1 MNSGTERR
9 GFPRHS
15 LSGMLLAAI
24 AIAVAGCDN
33 EASRRQD
40 MAACAVESYKVY
52 PHWNADAKSRA
63 EADDFQY
70 ECMKSKSYVYN
81 SKNADC
87 PTVADLDLGHYLES
101 RPECY
106 RKPLPWAQ

>member
-9 GFPRHS
+9 GLPLNS
-15 LSGMLLAAI
+15 LSGALLAAI

-52 PHWNADAKSRA
+52 PNWNADEKSRA
-63 EADDFQY
+63 DADDFQY
-70 ECMKSKSYVYN
+70 ECMKSKGYEYN
-81 SKNADC
+81 SSSSDC
-87 PTVADLDLGHYLES
+87 PALSDLDVGHYLES

-106 RKPLPWAQ
+106 RKPWPWE

>member
-1 MNSGTERR
+1 MIGCIQRQSFLGRT
-9 GFPRHS
+9 
-15 LSGMLLAAI
+15 LSAMLLAPI
-24 AIAVAGCDN
+24 IIVIAGCDD

-40 MAACAVESYKVY
+40 IAACAVESYKVY

-70 ECMKSKSYVYN
+70 ECMKSKGYVYN
-81 SKNADC
+81 SKNTDC

-106 RKPLPWAQ
+106 RKPLPWVQ